1 MPTEKTS
8 TRALTGP
15 RVLTKQFEMAD
26 MTFVAPTPSTGV
38 WENAASRETEW
49 RGVVG
54 KAIAY
59 NEQYFDL
66 SGYEL
71 DDLTLATV
79 DVKIQDPGIYTY
91 SGDADV
97 FACYDIISQE
107 RLSEADLEQ
116 IKFNN
121 TTLRQSAPGQA
132 LGPLDRSQVVSGTYR
147 LFAKNA
153 NIASLP
159 TLMLN
164 QRTVRF
170 GSGNATAV
178 QKLWVYRL
186 IVFIVGPSAGDVLVV
201 PASTVVLMGNVVK
214 EDEIPYLMRLK
225 RSYELAQE

>member
-1 MPTEKTS
+1 MAKAS

-15 RVLTKQFEMAD
+15 RILTKQFEMAD
-26 MTFVAPTPSTGV
+26 MTFVVPTPSTGA
-38 WENAASRETEW
+38 WENAASRETQW

-66 SGYEL
+66 SGYEI

-107 RLSEADLEQ
+107 RLTTADLEQ

-132 LGPLDRSQVVSGTYR
+132 LGPLDRAQIVSGTYR

-153 NIASLP
+153 NIAGLP

-178 QKLWVYRL
+178 QKLWIYRL
-186 IVFIVGPSAGDVLVV
+186 IVFIVGPSVGDVLVV
-201 PASTVVLMGNVVK
+201 PATTVVLMGNVVK
-214 EDEIPYLMRLK
+214 EDELPYMMRLK
-225 RSYELAQE
+225 RSYELAQD